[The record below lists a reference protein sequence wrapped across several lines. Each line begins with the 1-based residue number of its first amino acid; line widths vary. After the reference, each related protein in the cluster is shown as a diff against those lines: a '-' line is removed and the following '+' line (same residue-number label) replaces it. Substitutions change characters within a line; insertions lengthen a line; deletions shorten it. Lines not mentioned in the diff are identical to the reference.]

1 MHVFLYEWI
10 TGGGLINETG
20 QLPPS
25 LLREGAAMASA
36 LAADFAKIPG
46 CRVSLLRDVRLDTLT
61 FPGCDVVEIQSAREW
76 QEDFDRL
83 AGEADWTLAV
93 APEFDRILVQTTQR
107 IDDARG
113 RSLNASHEFITLA
126 ANKHRTAER
135 LTAAGVAAPRG
146 RLFAE
151 GEEKLPA
158 DFAYPA
164 VLKPVDGAGSQD
176 IYVVASHRDEP
187 PSYAW
192 ERRLE
197 EFKPG
202 RAASVTAICGAAG
215 QTLLPP
221 CWQHLSNDARLSYQ
235 GGSLV
240 TETALAE
247 RASMLAKQA
256 LDAMPP
262 ARGFVGVDL
271 VLGAGAHGD
280 DDAVIEINPRATTS
294 YVGLRQAVDQNLAQT
309 LIDAI
314 DGRHADVT
322 VRHPHIEFAADGATW
337 VNRR

>member
-20 QLPPS
+20 QLPQS
-25 LLREGAAMASA
+25 LLREGSAMASA

-61 FPGCDVVEIQSAREW
+61 FPGCDVVEIQSSTEW
-76 QEDFDRL
+76 SDEFDRL
-83 AGEADWTLAV
+83 AAEADWSLAV
-93 APEFDRILVQTTQR
+93 SPEFDRILEQTTQR
-107 IDDARG
+107 VVDAGG
-113 RSLNASHEFITLA
+113 RTLNASRPFIALA
-126 ANKHRTAER
+126 ANKQRTAEQLSR
-135 LTAAGVAAPRG
+135 AGVSVPYG
-146 RLFAE
+146 VIFAE
-151 GEEKLPA
+151 GEAKLPA
-158 DFAYPA
+158 DFRYPA

-176 IYVVASHRDEP
+176 LYVIASHRDEP

-202 RAASVTAICGAAG
+202 RPASVSAICSEAG
-215 QTLLPP
+215 STLLPP
-221 CWQHLSNDARLSYQ
+221 CWQQLSADARLTYL

-240 TETALAE
+240 DEPALAE
-247 RASMLAKQA
+247 RAMSLARQA

-271 VLGAGAHGD
+271 ILGAAAHGED
-280 DDAVIEINPRATTS
+280 DVVIEINPRATTS

-309 LIDAI
+309 LLNAI
-314 DGRHADVT
+314 DGQPSDVK
-322 VRHPHIEFAADGATW
+322 VRHPNIVFAADGATW